1 MLLLGESGTGKEVL
15 AQGLHAA
22 SKRSGKFVAINCAAI
37 PETLLESELFGYE
50 KGAFTGAAKTT
61 LGKIETAHGGTL
73 MLDEI
78 GDLPHSLQAKLLRF
92 LQERTI
98 ERLGGRQEVPVD
110 VRVVG
115 ATHQDLRAQIKAGQ
129 FREDLY
135 YRLAEIVVT
144 IPPLR
149 ERNGDAVL
157 LAHAFLRRFA
167 QEQRRGN
174 LTLSEDAIRAIE
186 AHAWP
191 GNVRELLNAI
201 KRAAIMADGAR
212 VTAEDIGLAVPD
224 SRRRRAGG
232 QRHRPAHRARAG
244 RTPGHRH
251 RAGAH
256 QRQRGAR
263 LRTARREPADAVRP
277 DAAAGDQV
285 MRRRRTPRRPMPTME
300 TMMNTTSTDPARRR
314 CWPAPS
320 CWPPAAAAAAR
331 GRALASA
338 EAYIEK
344 QDYAAAVIQLKSA
357 LQKNANNAEARQLLG
372 RSLLETGDAKAAAI
386 ELRKALELGAKPS
399 EVQPLLAKA
408 MLAQGQAR
416 PVVQE
421 FAAVTLDDPE
431 ASADLKTT
439 VATAYAALGERDK
452 ARETVLP
459 ALEASP
465 QHADAQLLHARILAA
480 RRRHRR
486 RAGAGGGGAGRQR
499 QAPGRAAVQGRPA
512 ALRPA

>member
-1 MLLLGESGTGKEVL
+1 MAESQQTLLVIEDDPGLQSQLRWSFEGFEVVVADDRESALAQLRRVEPPVVTLDLGLPPDPGGVSEGFAVLEEILSLAPETKVIVVTGHNDKTNAVRAIGMGAYDFYEKPIDADLLNMAVQRAARVHDLERENRRYHGVVGDSPLEGLLAASPEMLKVCRTIEKLAPTDVSTLVLGESGTGKEVL
-15 AQGLHAA
+15 VKALHKLSSRA
-22 SKRSGKFVAINCAAI
+22 KKKLVAINCAAI
-37 PETLLESELFGYE
+37 PEALLESELFGYE
-50 KGAFTGAAKTT
+50 KGAFTGATKTT

-174 LTLSEDAIRAIE
+174 LTLSEDAIRAVE

-212 VTAEDIGLAVPD
+212 VTADDIGLDLPQADD
-224 SRRRRAGG
+224 SA
-232 QRHRPAHRARAG
+232 PAASDID
-244 RTPGHRH
+244 
-251 RAGAH
+251 
-256 QRQRGAR
+256 
-263 LRTARREPADAVRP
+263 LRTVREQAERQAIVTALARSNGNVVRASELLGVSRP
-277 DAAAGDQV
+277 TLYDL
-285 MRRRRTPRRPMPTME
+285 MRR
-300 TMMNTTSTDPARRR
+300 
-314 CWPAPS
+314 
-320 CWPPAAAAAAR
+320 
-331 GRALASA
+331 
-338 EAYIEK
+338 
-344 QDYAAAVIQLKSA
+344 
-357 LQKNANNAEARQLLG
+357 LG
-372 RSLLETGDAKAAAI
+372 IK
-386 ELRKALELGAKPS
+386 
-399 EVQPLLAKA
+399 
-408 MLAQGQAR
+408 
-416 PVVQE
+416 
-421 FAAVTLDDPE
+421 
-431 ASADLKTT
+431 
-439 VATAYAALGERDK
+439 
-452 ARETVLP
+452 
-459 ALEASP
+459 
-465 QHADAQLLHARILAA
+465 
-480 RRRHRR
+480 
-486 RAGAGGGGAGRQR
+486 
-499 QAPGRAAVQGRPA
+499 
-512 ALRPA
+512 